1 MELKKFWKTFLISLG
16 CVLLMAGGVYIYFKD
31 PFGFRKIKV
40 DKYSE
45 ILDWCDVSNSKDELD
60 VDCKALLLNIRNKEN
75 GDGCFDVEVIS
86 NEENL
91 ESINICEQ
99 NEAFSFSNEV
109 LQYKK
114 LMPIDATFVF
124 QREQFLGKYIFKSV
138 TFSPVDTSYI
148 QEMIN
153 KDVKYL
159 SGIKSSNVTTIKNSV
174 NFCPIPENLPSYIGS
189 DNLER
194 YTTFYK
200 FSKLTEDSFSEGSF
214 YNPPVGE
221 LNLIFSCESQNK
233 SLYSTSCSINK
244 IKISEDLRVELSRA
258 PMPVNFTHENNAPE
272 LTIINNLSVLS
283 EENTFVRVSNE
294 SEILR
299 LIINSFNEDN
309 STTPEMYCALFKLL
323 SNSLEVDSSLEK
335 YLSYMKNFINGNIL
349 SFGNMLCYDSINFD
363 RIDPFGYYIYNMS
376 SDIPRDNNFY
386 LLDRCQNLYNILK
399 FKYEIN

>member
-16 CVLLMAGGVYIYFKD
+16 CVLLIAGGVYIYFKD

-91 ESINICEQ
+91 ENINICEQ
-99 NEAFSFSNEV
+99 NEAFSYSNEV

-159 SGIKSSNVTTIKNSV
+159 SGVKSSNVTTIKNSV
-174 NFCPIPENLPSYIGS
+174 NFCPIPNSLPEYITDENKNLYSIFYDSEKLDNSFFS
-189 DNLER
+189 DG
-194 YTTFYK
+194 TFYN
-200 FSKLTEDSFSEGSF
+200 FS
-214 YNPPVGE
+214 NN
-221 LNLIFSCESQNK
+221 NLQIIFACESQIESGYVGNCLPTTINITDDLSKAFLLKPKGINFEQTLTQINIDTLKYISIMHDGEEFMRYTNEEKLIETFISSLYFDQNINENLYCGMYKFLKNVTNK
-233 SLYSTSCSINK
+233 SPEMEEYVSYMESYINENITEIKSGLCRDAIDKTKLDYTGLYLKNYISNTHNISI
-244 IKISEDLRVELSRA
+244 
-258 PMPVNFTHENNAPE
+258 F
-272 LTIINNLSVLS
+272 SVL
-283 EENTFVRVSNE
+283 NE
-294 SEILR
+294 C
-299 LIINSFNEDN
+299 INLN
-309 STTPEMYCALFKLL
+309 MYL
-323 SNSLEVDSSLEK
+323 N
-335 YLSYMKNFINGNIL
+335 
-349 SFGNMLCYDSINFD
+349 
-363 RIDPFGYYIYNMS
+363 
-376 SDIPRDNNFY
+376 
-386 LLDRCQNLYNILK
+386 
-399 FKYEIN
+399 